1 MDHQSTE
8 NFIIGTLTAPTIAI
22 KDVIFIESLKSD
34 GIKISSEYDSLYANK
49 PFELNSDLQTLI
61 NNKEVGTLLLTL
73 IEIIGQNK
81 IENIDEKRL
90 YFILTAL
97 NQINA
102 DLIRNKLLLKVL
114 PLKV

>member
-1 MDHQSTE
+1 MKFSND
-8 NFIIGTLTAPTIAI
+8 TLSI

-34 GIKISSEYDSLYANK
+34 GIEISSEYDSLYADK
-49 PFELNSDLQTLI
+49 PFELDSNLQTLI
-61 NNKEVGTLLLTL
+61 NDKEIGTLLLTL
-73 IEIIGQNK
+73 IQIIGK
-81 IENIDEKRL
+81 DKVENIDDKRL